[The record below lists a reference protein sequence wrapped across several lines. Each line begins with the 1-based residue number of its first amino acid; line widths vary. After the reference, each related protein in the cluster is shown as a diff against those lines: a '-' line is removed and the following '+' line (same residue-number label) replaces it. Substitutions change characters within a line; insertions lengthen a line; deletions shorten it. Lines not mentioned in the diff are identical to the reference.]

1 MMTKSIDEIYK
12 EAKRILI
19 RLRPDEIHRTSSRDK
34 LVDVAIDVLGC
45 DYNDEPDRILM
56 LLCQV
61 YPIPNSFG
69 KTKPNKLVDT
79 GRPLKLDRMMRI
91 AAERCEE
98 HPTQIGLGKS
108 RGPRCE

>member
-1 MMTKSIDEIYK
+1 MKNSIDDIYR
-12 EAKRILI
+12 EARRILI
-19 RLRPDEIHRTSSRDK
+19 RLRPDEIHKTSSRDK

-61 YPIPNSFG
+61 YSIPPSG
-69 KTKPNKLVDT
+69 RKTKPNKLVET

-98 HPTQIGLGKS
+98 HPTQIGFGKS
-108 RGPRCE
+108 IAKRFD